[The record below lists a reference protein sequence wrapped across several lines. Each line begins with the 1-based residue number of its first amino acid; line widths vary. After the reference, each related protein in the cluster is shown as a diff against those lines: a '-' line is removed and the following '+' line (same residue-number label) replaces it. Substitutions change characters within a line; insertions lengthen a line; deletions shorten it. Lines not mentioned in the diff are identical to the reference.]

1 MKKLIKIYS
10 LTTII
15 IIAII
20 IAVLSFVSAKLVHNY
35 IPNKWNVSYVLE
47 INQQIKN
54 DVNYI
59 DKILYAEGIKKAN
72 FDIQISKKIGLDIIR
87 SEQVARNDPDLL
99 NGIQNLQ
106 AGNSYVNFDTDDLEN
121 ANEKLD
127 RILLFFNRNINDLI
141 NLNIEDSLEAILE
154 KARFDLQVKYDELDK
169 SINMM
174 TDLNESFVNSNAKQ
188 SMVAEELVKKL
199 SFNMFYRQFIPKDYV
214 QLDGLTDVEN
224 EISLDGVISI
234 LRFVQKQQKFAIDN
248 FSSNSL
254 MNDFYFQEIINK
266 KKGINQKSYLSV
278 FERTGA
284 LNKKPRLK
292 FLTISFFL
300 FGFIFVLIVS
310 FLHLN
315 SSFLLGKIRKKLKVW
330 LYLG

>member
-310 FLHLN
+310 FIHLN